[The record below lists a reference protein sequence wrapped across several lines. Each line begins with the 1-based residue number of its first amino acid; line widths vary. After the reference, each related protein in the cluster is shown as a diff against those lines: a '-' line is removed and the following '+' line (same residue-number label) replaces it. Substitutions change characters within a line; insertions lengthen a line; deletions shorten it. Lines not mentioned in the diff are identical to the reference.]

1 MLLRLLFLISLLGY
15 ATGPDARER
24 EEDDKLG
31 GEGFGMIV
39 MLFVG
44 LGLLLLLALV
54 VLAILAVTGQ
64 FDSEFMDPIT

>member
-31 GEGFGMIV
+31 GEGFGTIV